1 MDANM
6 KQDFSTMHHAKQS
19 GFLDYLCDWKKQHE
33 EEYFSFRKGFEQI
46 DGGDNSVY
54 TRLFE
59 MAKSCIPPYF
69 FTMLMNV
76 FGIEDTESEISEEE
90 KALIDGIVDELY
102 EFDGFVKLGVVDG
115 EFEVDLVKEKG
126 ESDNPNVA
134 YVRIKGIDEWWQ
146 SVPVQYRM
154 VASLMFSGVA
164 EKELKLCARRVFI
177 AAYAYSPFVIDKMC
191 DLAYEEKDP
200 LLLSGLYY
208 IMLEHGFRNMA
219 KQLGGILSL
228 PNMMGLFMP
237 SLVSNTIG
245 KMAQTSIAN
254 GFDKKADWKA
264 DFKKNENKD
273 LRREVMATIEETAGK
288 HGRPHLQQERHDIDD
303 HLIGD
308 KSAVKQEI
316 SNILANMEHDYELAF
331 LKEALIQS
339 NHLDD
344 DISFSKFHHAICTF
358 AEKDYKYDRA
368 QRMDTTINFRSQEF
382 ETSKKPR
389 LMRGRRLVRIWTKRL
404 LQIQ

>member
-1 MDANM
+1 
-6 KQDFSTMHHAKQS
+6 
-19 GFLDYLCDWKKQHE
+19 
-33 EEYFSFRKGFEQI
+33 
-46 DGGDNSVY
+46 
-54 TRLFE
+54 

-102 EFDGFVKLGVVDG
+102 EFDGFVKVGVVDG

-164 EKELKLCARRVFI
+164 EK
-177 AAYAYSPFVIDKMC
+177 
-191 DLAYEEKDP
+191 
-200 LLLSGLYY
+200 
-208 IMLEHGFRNMA
+208 
-219 KQLGGILSL
+219 
-228 PNMMGLFMP
+228 
-237 SLVSNTIG
+237 
-245 KMAQTSIAN
+245 
-254 GFDKKADWKA
+254 
-264 DFKKNENKD
+264 
-273 LRREVMATIEETAGK
+273 
-288 HGRPHLQQERHDIDD
+288 
-303 HLIGD
+303 
-308 KSAVKQEI
+308 
-316 SNILANMEHDYELAF
+316 
-331 LKEALIQS
+331 
-339 NHLDD
+339 
-344 DISFSKFHHAICTF
+344 
-358 AEKDYKYDRA
+358 DYKYDRA

>member
-102 EFDGFVKLGVVDG
+102 EFDGFVKVGVVDG

-164 EKELKLCARRVFI
+164 EK
-177 AAYAYSPFVIDKMC
+177 
-191 DLAYEEKDP
+191 
-200 LLLSGLYY
+200 
-208 IMLEHGFRNMA
+208 
-219 KQLGGILSL
+219 
-228 PNMMGLFMP
+228 
-237 SLVSNTIG
+237 
-245 KMAQTSIAN
+245 
-254 GFDKKADWKA
+254 
-264 DFKKNENKD
+264 
-273 LRREVMATIEETAGK
+273 
-288 HGRPHLQQERHDIDD
+288 
-303 HLIGD
+303 
-308 KSAVKQEI
+308 
-316 SNILANMEHDYELAF
+316 
-331 LKEALIQS
+331 
-339 NHLDD
+339 
-344 DISFSKFHHAICTF
+344 
-358 AEKDYKYDRA
+358 DYKYDRA
-368 QRMDTTINFRSQEF
+368 QRMDTAINFRSQEF
-382 ETSKKPR
+382 ETSRKPR
-389 LMRGRRLVRIWTKRL
+389 LMRGRRLVKIWTRRL